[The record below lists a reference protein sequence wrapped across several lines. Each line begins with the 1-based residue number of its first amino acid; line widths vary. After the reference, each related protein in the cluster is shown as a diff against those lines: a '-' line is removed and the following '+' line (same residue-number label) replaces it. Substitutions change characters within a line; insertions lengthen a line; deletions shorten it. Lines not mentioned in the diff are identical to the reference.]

1 MKTIFLALSLLLV
14 LPAAAPAAAE
24 PPSHTQWEPEIH
36 KFQESDR
43 QNPPRRGG
51 VVFVG
56 SSSIRLWTTLAADF
70 PGVNVLNRGFGGSAL
85 ADSTYFAGRIIVP
98 YRPRLIV
105 FYAGDNDLDNGRSP
119 RRVLMDFA
127 AFVKRV
133 RKDLPKVKIAFVSI
147 KPSPARKALMATAKS
162 TNRLIQD
169 YTRHKED
176 LLYIDVVTPML
187 TPDGQPR
194 AELFVEDG
202 LHLNAAGYAL
212 WKQVI
217 APYLQPK

>member
-1 MKTIFLALSLLLV
+1 M
-14 LPAAAPAAAE
+14 PAAE
-24 PPSHTQWEPEIH
+24 PPSPSQWEPEIH

-85 ADSTYFAGRIIVP
+85 ADSTHFAGRIIVP

-105 FYAGDNDLDNGRSP
+105 LYAGDNDLANGRSP

-133 RKDLPKVKIAFVSI
+133 RKDLPKAKIAFVSI
-147 KPSPARKALMATAKS
+147 KPSPARKALMAMAKS

-176 LLYIDVVTPML
+176 LLYIDIVTPML